1 MALLTRRALL
11 SGVAASAAP
20 AAFSK
25 PAYRPLLSA
34 QFYVWTQQFQR
45 EKKGYAEGVP
55 AALAATRRAGF
66 RRIELMAQLFEP
78 ALREITLG
86 ALKEHG
92 LEAPVVYNGGAMHD
106 EAAAAKAIDTNVA
119 LAGRILGAG
128 ARILNFNPNPIGR
141 LKTPQELETQ
151 AKAVTRLSKA
161 LREKGVTLILHH
173 HNPEMAE
180 DAREWRHL
188 LQNTEVP
195 LCIDL
200 HWVLR
205 GGQDPHRIL
214 EEAGKRV
221 ASIHLRNSQKGV
233 WSESFGA
240 GDIDHAR
247 VAAYLEKTGYG
258 GYLVVELA
266 YENATTITRPLEDD
280 LRLSREY
287 AETVFGVKA

>member
-1 MALLTRRALL
+1 MAQLTRRALL
-11 SGVAASAAP
+11 TGLAASASP
-20 AAFSK
+20 AFGKQSYH
-25 PAYRPLLSA
+25 PMLGA

-66 RRIELMAQLFEP
+66 RRVELMSQLFEP
-78 ALREITLG
+78 ALRDITLG
-86 ALKEHG
+86 ALREQG
-92 LEAPVVYNGGAMHD
+92 LEAPIVYNGGAMHD
-106 EAAAAKAIDTNVA
+106 EAAAGRAIDTNAA
-119 LAGRILGAG
+119 LAGSLLGAG
-128 ARILNFNPNPIGR
+128 VRILNFNPNPIGR
-141 LKTPQELETQ
+141 LKTPEELETQ
-151 AKAVTRLSKA
+151 ARNVTRLSTV

-180 DAREWRHL
+180 NAREWRHL
-188 LQNTEVP
+188 LENTEVP

-205 GGQDPHRIL
+205 GGQDPQKIL

-240 GDIDHAR
+240 GDIDYAR
-247 VAAYLEKTGYG
+247 VAAYLMKTGYAG
-258 GYLVVELA
+258 HLVVELA
-266 YENATTITRPLEDD
+266 YENATAITRPLEED

-287 AETVFGVKA
+287 AEQVFAVRA